1 MNNFR
6 ENNDNEK
13 NEKISRKKSK
23 NKKNKKITKCDNS
36 DSNNDNNVNI
46 HKDKLY
52 IAFKESIKK
61 NKWYYLT
68 LLSCFYM
75 FKQSSPDNTSYLSL
89 TVSYILILLLGHI
102 GHRISHNVN
111 FTKTYNKFKKNNMNP
126 RINGLLSGFCRFLD
140 FHSITHHDTTINK
153 QPANILY
160 ELINN
165 VITQG
170 GALVLLVKLINNFL
184 DLRVMMLWALMY
196 ATTHNINY
204 VLLKPSVHRDHHVDN
219 STNFGI
225 DIADILFDT
234 KYNLD
239 DIETHNHVSIN
250 LIIITLVII
259 YYCKFVTCEWN
270 KIIYYVFLAL
280 CLAFTTVP
288 VPPIAKLCGL

>member
-6 ENNDNEK
+6 ENHDNEK
-13 NEKISRKKSK
+13 KSRKKSK
-23 NKKNKKITKCDNS
+23 NKKNKKITKCENSNS
-36 DSNNDNNVNI
+36 DNVENVENVNI

-52 IAFKESIKK
+52 VAFKESIKK

-68 LLSCFYM
+68 LLSCFFM
-75 FKQSSPDNTSYLSL
+75 FKKSSPDDTSYLSL
-89 TVSYILILLLGHI
+89 TVSYILILLLGHM
-102 GHRISHNVN
+102 GHRISHHVN

-259 YYCKFVTCEWN
+259 CYCKFVTGGYN
-270 KIIYYVFLAL
+270 KIIYYVLLAL

-288 VPPIAKLCGL
+288 VPPTAKLCGL

>member
-1 MNNFR
+1 MNTIS
-6 ENNDNEK
+6 EK
-13 NEKISRKKSK
+13 EKKSRKKIK
-23 NKKNKKITKCDNS
+23 NKKNKKITNCDSSNS
-36 DSNNDNNVNI
+36 NSNDDSVNI

-52 IAFKESIKK
+52 IAFKESIKN
-61 NKWYYLT
+61 NKWFYLT
-68 LLSCFYM
+68 LLLCFYIL
-75 FKQSSPDNTSYLSL
+75 KQSSPTNTSYVSL
-89 TVSYILILLLGHI
+89 VVSYILIMVLGHI
-102 GHRISHNVN
+102 GHRISHNMN

-126 RINGLLSGFCRFLD
+126 RINEWLLGLCRFLD
-140 FHSITHHDTTINK
+140 FHSVTHHDTTINK

-170 GALVLLVKLINNFL
+170 GAIILIVKFTNNFL

-204 VLLKPSVHRDHHVDN
+204 GLLKPSVHRDHHVDN

-225 DIADILFDT
+225 DIADIIFDT

-250 LIIITLVII
+250 LIIITLFIVFF
-259 YYCKFVTCEWN
+259 CKWWTE
-270 KIIYYVFLAL
+270 
-280 CLAFTTVP
+280 
-288 VPPIAKLCGL
+288 

>member
-13 NEKISRKKSK
+13 KSRKKSK
-23 NKKNKKITKCDNS
+23 NKKNKKITKCENS
-36 DSNNDNNVNI
+36 NSINVENVENVNI
-46 HKDKLY
+46 HKEKLY

-68 LLSCFYM
+68 LLSCFFM
-75 FKQSSPDNTSYLSL
+75 FKQSSPDDTSYLSL
-89 TVSYILILLLGHI
+89 TVSYILILLLGHM
-102 GHRISHNVN
+102 GHRISHHVN

-259 YYCKFVTCEWN
+259 CYCKFVTGGYN
-270 KIIYYVFLAL
+270 KIIYYVLLAL

-288 VPPIAKLCGL
+288 VPPTAKLCGL

>member
-6 ENNDNEK
+6 ENHDNEK
-13 NEKISRKKSK
+13 NEKKSRKKSK

-89 TVSYILILLLGHI
+89 TVSYILILLLGHM
-102 GHRISHNVN
+102 GHRISHHVN

-126 RINGLLSGFCRFLD
+126 RINGLLSGLCRFLD

-160 ELINN
+160 ELIN
-165 VITQG
+165 
-170 GALVLLVKLINNFL
+170 K
-184 DLRVMMLWALMY
+184 R
-196 ATTHNINY
+196 
-204 VLLKPSVHRDHHVDN
+204 S
-219 STNFGI
+219 ST
-225 DIADILFDT
+225 
-234 KYNLD
+234 K
-239 DIETHNHVSIN
+239 VSS
-250 LIIITLVII
+250 
-259 YYCKFVTCEWN
+259 
-270 KIIYYVFLAL
+270 
-280 CLAFTTVP
+280 
-288 VPPIAKLCGL
+288 